1 MRTNDGLCSLQE
13 YNTFKNRISDAVDEW
28 LNYCDADPNFGISL
42 NPSTL
47 EVEVC
52 DKADTQPGYPRENAA
67 KNFFYGWLYEEN
79 GEYRIKL
86 NLQVRFK

>member
-52 DKADTQPGYPRENAA
+52 DKTDAQPGNEWYAIAP
-67 KNFFYGWLYEEN
+67 LVEN
-79 GEYRIKL
+79 GEAEASAIMDFAD
-86 NLQVRFK
+86 QFCFVR